1 MSDTLQKLVVL
12 RHNDLVKIG
21 KLQSLVDIL
30 LPMLEKD
37 CTISHLTNKFAMT
50 YQQLRNHLQFMTNKG
65 WIMLQPKDDIHVQ

>member
-30 LPMLEKD
+30 LPMLERG
-37 CTISHLTNKFAMT
+37 CTISELAGKTLIDSQKLHEL
-50 YQQLRNHLQFMTNKG
+50 LLFMTNKG